1 MSKLG
6 FHQGYALCACCEI
19 SLDASDVPVVSRRV
33 DFFDQCMRQAALYPR
48 WLVITSTVLAGIAV
62 FWIVAKLLK
71 WTLIL
76 LLTFLVVAIV
86 GGAILW
92 WLG

>member
-1 MSKLG
+1 
-6 FHQGYALCACCEI
+6 
-19 SLDASDVPVVSRRV
+19 LDAGGFAVVSRWV
-33 DFFDQCMRQAALYPR
+33 EWIDQFQRQAALYPR
-48 WLVITSTVLAGIAV
+48 WLVITCTVLTAIAV

-76 LLTFLVVAIV
+76 LLMFMVMAIA
-86 GGAILW
+86 GGLLFW

>member
-1 MSKLG
+1 M
-6 FHQGYALCACCEI
+6 EW
-19 SLDASDVPVVSRRV
+19 LDQ
-33 DFFDQCMRQAALYPR
+33 FQRQAALYPR
-48 WLVITSTVLAGIAV
+48 WLVITSTVLAAIAV

-76 LLTFLVVAIV
+76 LFTLMVVAIV
-86 GGAILW
+86 GGLILW